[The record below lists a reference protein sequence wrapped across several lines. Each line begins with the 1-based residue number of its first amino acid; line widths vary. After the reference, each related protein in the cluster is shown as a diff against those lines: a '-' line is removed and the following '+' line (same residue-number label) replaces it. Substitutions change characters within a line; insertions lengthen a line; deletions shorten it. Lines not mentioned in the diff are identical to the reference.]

1 MYITTPRKPRNG
13 ICKTYVIIC
22 WHSGWIL
29 SVSFNVWRKNA
40 RARAP
45 FLPDCFIGN
54 SPPLVSNIC
63 NRFKKIYTGR
73 RAYQHRYITR
83 VQHCAG
89 VNITGEDAIQLNGQ
103 IKKFPKRDRV
113 SFIRAIAF
121 FHRILLKCFRA
132 RPFPFPPLLPPPPRL
147 PMPTVFLF
155 RRTDEHRF
163 PPPPPFF
170 SSLKPIPR
178 NGWTIK
184 SLISRPIS

>member
-40 RARAP
+40 RARAVP
-45 FLPDCFIGN
+45 SGLLYWKFSSFGQQYLQSFQKNLYRSACVPT
-54 SPPLVSNIC
+54 P
-63 NRFKKIYTGR
+63 IYN
-73 RAYQHRYITR
+73 TR

-132 RPFPFPPLLPPPPRL
+132 RPFPFPPLLPPPSPPSDANRF
-147 PMPTVFLF
+147 PFSTN
-155 RRTDEHRF
+155 RRTSV